1 MLSFGRQFTQWWPV
15 AFPYGW
21 STVPIIA
28 PYWNDLDFR
37 NDVAGSGLYYHT
49 YNKSSSK
56 RDEAFL
62 REFSDRQDTYTDGN
76 SSDPDWMIVV
86 TWYKATPYYGKSH
99 NDEVC
104 QIQYQFLSLIYE
116 SSTYLCFFPQTLT
129 FQLLLASD
137 SVDTYAVFLY
147 EKDGIIWNRESR
159 DIVIGYDSKNYISY
173 LNVDGSKNFIEI
185 DTLTGNTDSEGE
197 WYFQLTDGDD
207 DTNYERECFK
217 WANRQKKNVFEEYF
231 EGLPVCPCTR
241 QQARRDWRFW
251 FGWRWGLSSAPN
263 CATLVWSGRQST
275 TECCYDDSGAL
286 LVGMSAGGSYKLHHP
301 WFSNRDYITEDEQP
315 YEYCC
320 QRSDHCSMFYTH
332 RPSDDCTGY
341 DASQISENDCL
352 CIQSVCIDT

>member
-1 MLSFGRQFTQWWPV
+1 MKV
-15 AFPYGW
+15 
-21 STVPIIA
+21 
-28 PYWNDLDFR
+28 
-37 NDVAGSGLYYHT
+37 
-49 YNKSSSK
+49 
-56 RDEAFL
+56 
-62 REFSDRQDTYTDGN
+62 
-76 SSDPDWMIVV
+76 
-86 TWYKATPYYGKSH
+86 
-99 NDEVC
+99 
-104 QIQYQFLSLIYE
+104 
-116 SSTYLCFFPQTLT
+116 STYLCFFPQTLT

-159 DIVIGYDSKNYISY
+159 DIVIGYDAKNYISY

-207 DTNYERECFK
+207 DTNYERECVK

-241 QQARRDWRFW
+241 QQAWRDWRFW

-286 LVGMSAGGSYKLHHP
+286 LVGKSAGGSYKLHHP
-301 WFSNRDYITEDEQP
+301 WFSNRDYITEDKQP
-315 YEYCC
+315 YVYCC
-320 QRSDHCSMFYTH
+320 QLSDHCSMFYTH